1 MGFLPTSA
9 GVSSFSESSPLCL
22 SLASSTKSAAGPDT
36 SPLVTENLERFDR
49 SLWGFPLSPLETLL
63 AA

>member
-9 GVSSFSESSPLCL
+9 GVSSFSKSSPLCL

-36 SPLVTENLERFDR
+36 SPLVTENLERFDK
-49 SLWGFPLSPLETLL
+49 SDS
-63 AA
+63 